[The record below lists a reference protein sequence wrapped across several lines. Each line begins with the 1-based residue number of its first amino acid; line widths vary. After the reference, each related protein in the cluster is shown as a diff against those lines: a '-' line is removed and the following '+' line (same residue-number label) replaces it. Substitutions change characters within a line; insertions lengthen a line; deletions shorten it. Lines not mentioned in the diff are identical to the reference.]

1 MRKTYMSAT
10 LAALAVAATLAA
22 GCSGGPK
29 SVRRV
34 DQSVLPASAKAMFSQ
49 DAEIT
54 RVEELT
60 YSKGAKQY
68 RVHYNVDGKSKV
80 ISISDAD
87 ETRPTGVFE
96 HPAQ

>member
-1 MRKTYMSAT
+1 MSKKFMTGAVLA
-10 LAALAVAATLAA
+10 LAAAALTAV
-22 GCSGGPK
+22 GCEAKPH

-34 DQSVLPASAKAMFSQ
+34 DPSVLPASVKGQFQSGAQ
-49 DAEIT
+49 ID

-68 RVHYNVDGKSKV
+68 RVSYTMDGKKRQALFST
-80 ISISDAD
+80 AD

-96 HPAQ
+96 HVN